1 MISMLTSSKKPNRL
15 SIRMDSVFDDV
26 VFSRSDLSKQIE
38 KDAITSLNE
47 MGPYIKLEYNF
58 HQTQDG
64 FVCRLHIIKDREIF
78 DCYGVSKK
86 KKDAKLMAAG
96 SGLGLLKLL
105 FPMVPLA
112 MYNRAPKLDA
122 VYTSVTNFSLTANY
136 TAYYL
141 KEIRSGN
148 IYVYVNNA
156 QKNYIV
162 LNNPSTRSELVLNPE
177 CPLEL
182 LNDPIRFTDWSQ
194 GPVCV
199 AQDNYISRR
208 LELL

>member
-1 MISMLTSSKKPNRL
+1 MMSGLTSSRKTNSL
-15 SIRMDSVFDDV
+15 SFPMEAVFDEV
-26 VFSRSDLSKQIE
+26 VSTSVCTSKYSE
-38 KDAITSLNE
+38 KDAITCLNE
-47 MGPYIKLEYNF
+47 LGPHIKLEYNF

-64 FVCRLHIIKDREIF
+64 FFCRLMVIKDREVF
-78 DCYGVSKK
+78 DCYGIGKK
-86 KKDAKLMAAG
+86 KQEAKLMAAG
-96 SGLGLLKLL
+96 SSLGLMKLL

-122 VYTSVTNFSLTANY
+122 VYIPVSNFNLRSIYAAFY
-136 TAYYL
+136 F

-148 IYVYVNNA
+148 IYVYVNRE
-156 QKNYIV
+156 QKNYV
-162 LNNPSTRSELVLNPE
+162 VMNNPSSRTEFVFNPE

-194 GPVCV
+194 GPICV
-199 AQDNYISRR
+199 AQENYISRR